1 MGETSLKM
9 VITHVLDIRENSADE
24 KKSILNKKNFVDFF
38 VQMGP
43 PPGPRLDPYLGSQ
56 DEIQKSPRCPLINPK
71 EGSPC
76 KIWAKSTQWF
86 GL

>member
-9 VITHVLDIRENSADE
+9 VIKHVLDIREISAADFE
-24 KKSILNKKNFVDFF
+24 QKNFVDFF

-56 DEIQKSPRCPLINPK
+56 DEIQKSP
-71 EGSPC
+71 
-76 KIWAKSTQWF
+76 
-86 GL
+86 